1 MPAADHDPDEM
12 AVKREKIT
20 RMKETAKAIA
30 DANKA
35 KLAAAKPPP
44 PKPKEPSARERA
56 KQFAKN
62 VPKPK

>member
-1 MPAADHDPDEM
+1 M

-56 KQFAKN
+56 KQFAKS